1 MKDEHGF
8 LLAEYTVALALLVII
23 LAVGIIFF
31 FFSSRTYSEGEKKT
45 TVQSNV
51 RLAANYITKEIRH
64 ADYISTK
71 AGPAGK
77 TYYCLKLEG
86 GALQKETYKEDGT
99 TSTRTIT
106 PEACLEELTFT
117 IENDGEKTFLSF
129 NIKGSAETLRKD
141 YDISS
146 EVLLVNIKD
155 PLNKESSEIIYYT
168 KPNI

>member
-1 MKDEHGF
+1 M
-8 LLAEYTVALALLVII
+8 
-23 LAVGIIFF
+23 
-31 FFSSRTYSEGEKKT
+31 
-45 TVQSNV
+45 
-51 RLAANYITKEIRH
+51 
-64 ADYISTK
+64 
-71 AGPAGK
+71 
-77 TYYCLKLEG
+77 EG

-155 PLNKESSEIIYYT
+155 PLNEESSEIIYYT